1 MNLCVIR
8 DPSTISR
15 NLYRYRLSL
24 IISFI
29 NVVLRSKNQRV
40 GSRDES
46 PGDLTIGRLLR
57 DAVTYRDKKC
67 KVTL

>member
-1 MNLCVIR
+1 MGDL
-8 DPSTISR
+8 STILM

-29 NVVLRSKNQRV
+29 NVVLRNKNQRV
-40 GSRDES
+40 GLRDEL

-57 DAVTYRDKKC
+57 DAVTYKDKKC
-67 KVTL
+67 KVTLWSLTY